1 MANDT
6 INKRLVL
13 YSVQSVQKS
22 YIKDPYNLVYAR
34 EESLKRVK
42 EHSSGKI
49 WNDRWSDEWDKYI
62 SSESIPWATQK
73 AVFELQMIS

>member
-22 YIKDPYNLVYAR
+22 YIKDPYNLVYAQ
-34 EESLKRVK
+34 EESLEKSV
-42 EHSSGKI
+42 
-49 WNDRWSDEWDKYI
+49 
-62 SSESIPWATQK
+62 
-73 AVFELQMIS
+73 

>member
-22 YIKDPYNLVYAR
+22 YIKDPYNLVYAQ

-62 SSESIPWATQK
+62 SSEAISWATKK
-73 AVFELQMIS
+73 AVFELQIMF